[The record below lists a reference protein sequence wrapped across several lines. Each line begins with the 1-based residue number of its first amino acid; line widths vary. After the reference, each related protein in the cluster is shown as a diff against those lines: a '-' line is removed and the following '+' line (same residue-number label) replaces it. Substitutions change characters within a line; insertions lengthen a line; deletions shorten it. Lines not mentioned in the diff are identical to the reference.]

1 MANHDAS
8 QQALGY
14 IYQSQCALYL
24 LLDSE
29 DPDVNVCIE
38 KFDDISFH
46 KEQDPYLQ
54 LQVKYHS
61 SNGEI
66 TNTSTD
72 FWRTIKAWIDN
83 IQVNPNRLQNTVFC
97 IITTN
102 TIAKDSIIEKIQNKT
117 DSIDNIYSMLVT
129 IAQNGKSNCDSTSSI
144 IYKRYDSF
152 LNVHP
157 DIIKKLIQS
166 IKIQPDFPNPTSINY
181 KIFNKLQLFTSKQ
194 TIQIVYD
201 RLLGWWYRKIVECLS
216 SIEPVLISFDELR
229 REICNITSELR
240 DDNLPIDV
248 TDKEVECIEKSEDVN
263 ILTKQLKIINSRQ
276 ARINNA
282 LKNYYKTYAQRS
294 KWLRESLVTPE
305 EIDQYDKRLID
316 EWDFQFSE
324 NTNNIDENS
333 TNDDKINAGNKIF
346 TELMNQDNPIRKN
359 FTDKTISR
367 GSFNGLANEKTIGW
381 HPDYLDLI

>member
-1 MANHDAS
+1 MITHDAS

-24 LLDSE
+24 LLSSE
-29 DPDVNVCIE
+29 DSDVNVCIE

-46 KEQDPYLQ
+46 KEEDPYLQ

-61 SNGEI
+61 SDGEI

-83 IQVNPNRLQNTVFC
+83 IQVNPNLLQNTSFY

-102 TIAKDSIIEKIQNKT
+102 IIAKDSIIEKIQKRT
-117 DSIDNIYSMLVT
+117 DSVDNIYSNLVS
-129 IAQNGKSNCDSTSSI
+129 IAKNGISNCKSKSSST
-144 IYKRYDSF
+144 YKRYDTF
-152 LNVHP
+152 LNMSA

-166 IKIQPDFPNPTSINY
+166 MKIQPAFPDPISINQ

-216 SIEPVLISFDELR
+216 SINPVLVSFDELR
-229 REICNITSELR
+229 REICSITSELR

-248 TDKEVECIEKSEDVN
+248 TDKEIECIEKSENVN
-263 ILTKQLKIINSRQ
+263 ILTKQLKIINSKQ

-294 KWLRESLVTPE
+294 KWLRENLVTPE
-305 EIDQYDKRLID
+305 EIDQYDKKLID
-316 EWDFQFSE
+316 EWEFQFSE
-324 NTNNIDENS
+324 NTNDIDENS
-333 TNDDKINAGNKIF
+333 TNNEKVDAGNKIF

>member
-83 IQVNPNRLQNTVFC
+83 IQVNPNLLQNTVFC

-117 DSIDNIYSMLVT
+117 DSIDNIYKDLSLT
-129 IAQNGKSNCDSTSSI
+129 NLTN
-144 IYKRYDSF
+144 
-152 LNVHP
+152 LNVFFTTIERLQEYSFEQALFQL
-157 DIIKKLIQS
+157 DLS
-166 IKIQPDFPNPTSINY
+166 GNLY
-181 KIFNKLQLFTSKQ
+181 IFNPSLTERTFSH
-194 TIQIVYD
+194 
-201 RLLGWWYRKIVECLS
+201 
-216 SIEPVLISFDELR
+216 
-229 REICNITSELR
+229 
-240 DDNLPIDV
+240 
-248 TDKEVECIEKSEDVN
+248 N
-263 ILTKQLKIINSRQ
+263 ILE
-276 ARINNA
+276 
-282 LKNYYKTYAQRS
+282 QR
-294 KWLRESLVTPE
+294 V
-305 EIDQYDKRLID
+305 
-316 EWDFQFSE
+316 
-324 NTNNIDENS
+324 
-333 TNDDKINAGNKIF
+333 
-346 TELMNQDNPIRKN
+346 
-359 FTDKTISR
+359 
-367 GSFNGLANEKTIGW
+367 
-381 HPDYLDLI
+381 

>member
-83 IQVNPNRLQNTVFC
+83 IQVNPNLLQNTVFC

-294 KWLRESLVTPE
+294 KWLRESLVLS
-305 EIDQYDKRLID
+305 LIH
-316 EWDFQFSE
+316 
-324 NTNNIDENS
+324 I
-333 TNDDKINAGNKIF
+333 
-346 TELMNQDNPIRKN
+346 
-359 FTDKTISR
+359 
-367 GSFNGLANEKTIGW
+367 
-381 HPDYLDLI
+381 

>member
-1 MANHDAS
+1 MSNHDAS
-8 QQALGY
+8 QQGLGY

-29 DPDVNVCIE
+29 DSDVNICIE

-46 KEQDPYLQ
+46 KEKDPYLQ
-54 LQVKYHS
+54 LQVKNHS
-61 SNGEI
+61 SVGEI
-66 TNTSTD
+66 TDTSTD

-83 IQVNPNRLQNTVFC
+83 ILFNPNLIQNTHFC

-102 TIAKDSIIEKIQNKT
+102 TIAKDSIIEKIQNQT
-117 DSIDNIYSMLVT
+117 DIDNIYSSLVA
-129 IAQNGKSNCDSTSSI
+129 IAQNGKNNCKSDSSST
-144 IYKRYDSF
+144 YKRYDSF
-152 LNVHP
+152 LNTSP
-157 DIIKKLIQS
+157 DIMKKLIQS
-166 IKIQPDFPNPTSINY
+166 MKIQPAFPGPTAINE

-201 RLLGWWYRKIVECLS
+201 RLLGWWYRKIIECLS
-216 SIEPVLISFDELR
+216 SIDPVLISYDELR

-248 TDKEVECIEKSEDVN
+248 TDKEIECIEKTEDVN
-263 ILTKQLKIINSRQ
+263 ILTKQLKIINSKQ

-294 KWLRESLVTPE
+294 KWIRENLVTPE
-305 EIDQYDKRLID
+305 EIDQYDQRLID

-324 NTNNIDENS
+324 STNGIDENS
-333 TNDDKINAGNKIF
+333 TDKDKINAGNKIF

>member
-1 MANHDAS
+1 MVTHDAS

-24 LLDSE
+24 LLSSE

-46 KEQDPYLQ
+46 KEEDPYLQ

-61 SNGEI
+61 SDGEI
-66 TNTSTD
+66 TNSCTD

-83 IQVNPNRLQNTVFC
+83 IQVNPNLLQNTFFC

-102 TIAKDSIIEKIQNKT
+102 TIAKNSIIEKIQKKT
-117 DSIDNIYSMLVT
+117 DSIDNIYSNLVS
-129 IAQNGKSNCDSTSSI
+129 IAKKGISNCDSKSST
-144 IYKRYDSF
+144 YKRYDAF
-152 LNVHP
+152 LNMNSE
-157 DIIKKLIQS
+157 IIKTLIQS
-166 IKIQPDFPNPTSINY
+166 IKIQPAFPAPMLINE
-181 KIFNKLQLFTSKQ
+181 KIYNKLQLFTSKQ

-201 RLLGWWYRKIVECLS
+201 RLLGWWYRRTVECLS
-216 SIEPVLISFDELR
+216 SVEPVLISFDELR

-248 TDKEVECIEKSEDVN
+248 TDKEIECIEKSEDVN
-263 ILTKQLKIINSRQ
+263 ILTKQLKIINSKQ

-282 LKNYYKTYAQRS
+282 LKNYYKAYAQRS
-294 KWLRESLVTPE
+294 KWLRENLVTPE
-305 EIDQYDKRLID
+305 EIDQYDKRLIN

-324 NTNNIDENS
+324 NTNDIDENS
-333 TNDDKINAGNKIF
+333 TNNDRINAGNKIF

>member
-1 MANHDAS
+1 MSNHDAS
-8 QQALGY
+8 KQGLGY

-24 LLDSE
+24 LLSSE
-29 DPDVNVCIE
+29 DSDVNICLE

-46 KEQDPYLQ
+46 KGKDPYLQ

-83 IQVNPNRLQNTVFC
+83 IQVNPNLLQNTFFC

-102 TIAKDSIIEKIQNKT
+102 TIAKDSIIEEIQNQT
-117 DSIDNIYSMLVT
+117 ASIDNIYSNLVT
-129 IAQNGKSNCDSTSSI
+129 IAQNGKSNCDSDSSI
-144 IYKRYDSF
+144 TYKRYDSF

-166 IKIQPDFPNPTSINY
+166 IKILPDFPNPTSINN

-216 SIEPVLISFDELR
+216 SIEPVLVSFDELR
-229 REICNITSELR
+229 RR
-240 DDNLPIDV
+240 DKKVN
-248 TDKEVECIEKSEDVN
+248 EQED
-263 ILTKQLKIINSRQ
+263 
-276 ARINNA
+276 
-282 LKNYYKTYAQRS
+282 
-294 KWLRESLVTPE
+294 
-305 EIDQYDKRLID
+305 
-316 EWDFQFSE
+316 
-324 NTNNIDENS
+324 
-333 TNDDKINAGNKIF
+333 
-346 TELMNQDNPIRKN
+346 M
-359 FTDKTISR
+359 
-367 GSFNGLANEKTIGW
+367 
-381 HPDYLDLI
+381 